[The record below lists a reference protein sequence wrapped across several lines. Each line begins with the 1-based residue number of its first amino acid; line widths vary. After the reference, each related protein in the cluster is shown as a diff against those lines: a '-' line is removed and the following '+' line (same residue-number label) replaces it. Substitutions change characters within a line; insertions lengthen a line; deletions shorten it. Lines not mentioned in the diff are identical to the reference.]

1 MHGSSCTKPS
11 GNLGWVICSLLRIDG
26 WFCQLKELRYSRR
39 LTFFRD
45 AIDFLCER
53 KCAKVNDPYMVW
65 PIQIL
70 VMSFGLTNTPMIFMG
85 LMSQVSHD
93 YSDIWVV
100 ERTVDMLV
108 YSTSRVEHGRHL
120 VSVLEVLSKRDSL
133 PSSWEVSF
141 GWGSVILGLYNEWE
155 WTRSQHDRTRTHSC
169 TRA

>member
-1 MHGSSCTKPS
+1 MDHCVLNQVATLDEWSVPYWELTACSINSRSFGIRRDWLSFVMPLIFGTK
-11 GNLGWVICSLLRIDG
+11 
-26 WFCQLKELRYSRR
+26 
-39 LTFFRD
+39 
-45 AIDFLCER
+45 R
-53 KCAKVNDPYMVW
+53 KCAKVNDPPIVW

-85 LMSQVSHD
+85 LMSQVSHE
-93 YSDIWVV
+93 YSDIWVA

-108 YSTSRVEHGRHL
+108 YSTSRVKHGRHL

-141 GWGSVILGLYNEWE
+141 GWGSVILRLCNEQE

-169 TRA
+169 TCA